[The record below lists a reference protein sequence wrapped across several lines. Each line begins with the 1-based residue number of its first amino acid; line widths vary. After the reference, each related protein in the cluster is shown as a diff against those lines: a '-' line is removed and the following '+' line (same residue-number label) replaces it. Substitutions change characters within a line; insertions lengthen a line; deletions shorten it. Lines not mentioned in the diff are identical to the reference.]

1 MFSHLLLLVHLSN
14 PDKLYDLHIKLILLS
29 RDHSEN
35 LETVPLHYPAL
46 LNEISSLSS
55 FVNPRLYRCLKLT
68 SRLIYSGKDVQAG
81 CLTILR
87 CIEFYGN
94 TYKNVQR
101 LSRILC
107 FIQKSFNVYRLLID
121 FPDGL
126 RFNIW
131 KK

>member
-1 MFSHLLLLVHLSN
+1 MPLPQDPHQLY
-14 PDKLYDLHIKLILLS
+14 PDYKKL
-29 RDHSEN
+29 
-35 LETVPLHYPAL
+35 
-46 LNEISSLSS
+46 
-55 FVNPRLYRCLKLT
+55 
-68 SRLIYSGKDVQAG
+68 GKDVQAG
-81 CLTILR
+81 SQTYRRPPHGLNILR

-94 TYKNVQR
+94 SPTYKNVQR
-101 LSRILC
+101 ISRILC